1 MRIPEIMRNR
11 MSFSFEVF
19 PPKEDKPLEPLLSAL
34 EELYKFNPDF
44 ISCTYGAGGTNIGR
58 NLEVLRSIKS
68 RGETIPVTHFTC
80 VGNSREDVRRQLDEY
95 LSIGVDHL
103 LALRGDLPA
112 INTGT
117 GGDFSYANELIAFIR
132 AHYGDRFAIAI
143 GAYPEKHIEA
153 RTLAE
158 DIAHLRIKQDAGA
171 DFIMT
176 QLCFDTEGF
185 KRWMD
190 RIRRAGVHIPVNAG
204 VMPVTN
210 KDSVIRMALSRNGC
224 SIPRHLAEII
234 SRYWDDPA
242 GFREAGIEYTVR
254 QIGELICEGID
265 GLHIYA
271 LNRHETIE
279 EIVCKSGIQANP
291 KGL

>member
-1 MRIPEIMRNR
+1 MRIPDIMKGR

-19 PPKEDKPLEPLLSAL
+19 PPKEDKPLEPLLKAL

-44 ISCTYGAGGTNIGR
+44 ISCTYGAGGTNVGR
-58 NLEVLRSIKS
+58 NLEVLRSIKN

-80 VGNSREDVRRQLDEY
+80 VGNSREDIRRQLDEY

-112 INTGT
+112 NNSGT

-132 AHYGDRFAIAI
+132 AHYGDRFVIAI

-153 RTLAE
+153 KNLAE

-176 QLCFDTEGF
+176 QLCFDTDGF
-185 KRWMD
+185 RRWMD
-190 RIRRAGVHIPVNAG
+190 RIRRAGVRIPINAG

-234 SRYWDDPA
+234 SRYWDD
-242 GFREAGIEYTVR
+242 
-254 QIGELICEGID
+254 
-265 GLHIYA
+265 
-271 LNRHETIE
+271 
-279 EIVCKSGIQANP
+279 
-291 KGL
+291 

>member
-1 MRIPEIMRNR
+1 MKDRL
-11 MSFSFEVF
+11 SFSFEVF
-19 PPKEDKPLEPLLSAL
+19 PPKADKPLEPLMAAL

-44 ISCTYGAGGTNIGR
+44 ISCTYGAGGTNVGR
-58 NLEVLRSIKS
+58 NLEVLRAIKKS
-68 RGETIPVTHFTC
+68 GQTIPVTHFTC
-80 VGNSREDVRRQLDEY
+80 IGNSREEARRQLDEY
-95 LSIGVDHL
+95 LAMGVDHV
-103 LALRGDLPA
+103 LALRGDLPPV
-112 INTGT
+112 NDGTT
-117 GGDFSYANELIAFIR
+117 GGDFNYANELIAFMR
-132 AHYGDRFAIAI
+132 AHYGDRFVIAI

-153 RTLAE
+153 RSFPE

-176 QLCFDTEGF
+176 QLCFDTENF
-185 KRWMD
+185 KRWVD
-190 RIRRAGVHIPVNAG
+190 AIRRAGVHIPINAG

-224 SIPRHLAEII
+224 SIPRQLAEII
-234 SRYWDDPA
+234 SRYWDDPE

-271 LNRHETIE
+271 LNRHETIR
-279 EIVCKSGIQANP
+279 EIIRKSGIQANP
-291 KGL
+291 KGF

>member
-1 MRIPEIMRNR
+1 
-11 MSFSFEVF
+11 
-19 PPKEDKPLEPLLSAL
+19 
-34 EELYKFNPDF
+34 
-44 ISCTYGAGGTNIGR
+44 
-58 NLEVLRSIKS
+58 
-68 RGETIPVTHFTC
+68 
-80 VGNSREDVRRQLDEY
+80 
-95 LSIGVDHL
+95 L

-234 SRYWDDPA
+234 SRYWDDPV

-279 EIVCKSGIQANP
+279 EIVLKSGIQANP